1 MPVIDRPVQFR
12 VARLQRCLTQAQLA
26 KHLGVTQQT
35 IHRWEAG
42 KVTPRPAA
50 MARLLA
56 ALFGGL
62 DRIDHE

>member
-1 MPVIDRPVQFR
+1 MLRLDGPVQYR
-12 VARLQRCLTQAQLA
+12 AARLRQCFTQAELA
-26 KHLGVTQQT
+26 QRLGVTQQT

-56 ALFGGL
+56 VLR
-62 DRIDHE
+62 DDE